1 MVNRIPVTDAAP
13 AITEEMCIVKG
24 CSRWRWTTQGWCRSH
39 LQRWN
44 RWGDVRAD
52 IPLPGDGLGSECS
65 VDGCHRPLH
74 GKTFCSTHY
83 NRLLKHGDVQADI
96 PVKKWGLG
104 DGHKKCGYRYVRRN
118 GKNLLEHRVVMEEM
132 LGRPLLPDEN
142 IHHKNGQRDDNRPEN
157 LELWSTRQP
166 KGQRVEDKLA
176 WCREFIS
183 LYGEL
188 DGKGVAA

>member
-1 MVNRIPVTDAAP
+1 M
-13 AITEEMCIVKG
+13 
-24 CSRWRWTTQGWCRSH
+24 
-39 LQRWN
+39 
-44 RWGDVRAD
+44 
-52 IPLPGDGLGSECS
+52 
-65 VDGCHRPLH
+65 DGCHRPLH